1 MERENGMRQAMDNH
15 QLTEKRKELKWFLI
29 QRFLMTILCI
39 YICAELINTVYRL
52 VVLPMLIWILE
63 EQQIKISG
71 QGNILL
77 LLIRVLLYFA
87 AELLPDNAV
96 AWVQNEISGAM
107 GSPFRISLNSPF
119 YEGRWGI
126 LLWIFFLGIF
136 LILLGISLL
145 PYIIGALY
153 YCRVVTKKVNE
164 LLEEEK
170 EQKTAFDRRKNLL
183 LSDIAHD
190 IKTPITTIC
199 GYSKALSEGVIR
211 EERRQEYLDAIYAKS
226 MGMSDLITL
235 LFEYV
240 KLDSEGF
247 TLHKEKGNIAEL
259 LRENVALLYADFED
273 KEIELRTEIP
283 EKPVIYEMDRVQMGR
298 AITNLLTNSIR
309 YGKKGG
315 RVLVRLQDG
324 VLTVADDG
332 LEIEPEFAE
341 HIFEPFARADK
352 ARTTKGGS
360 GLGLSITAKIVE
372 MHGGALK
379 LNRDFGEGYTKA
391 FQILLSDKAAE

>member
-1 MERENGMRQAMDNH
+1 MREAMDNN
-15 QLTEKRKELKWFLI
+15 QLAEKKKDLKWFLI
-29 QRFLMTILCI
+29 QRFLMMILCI
-39 YICAELINTVYRL
+39 YICEELINTVYRL
-52 VVLPMLIWILE
+52 VVLPTLVWVLE
-63 EQQIKISG
+63 EQQIEISSH
-71 QGNILL
+71 GNILL
-77 LLIRVLLYFA
+77 LIIQVLLYFA
-87 AELLPDNAV
+87 AESLPDNAV
-96 AWVQNEISGAM
+96 AWVQSEISSAM
-107 GSPFRISLNSPF
+107 GSSFRISLNSPF
-119 YEGRWGI
+119 YEGGRGI
-126 LLWIFFLGIF
+126 LLWILLLGIF
-136 LILLGISLL
+136 MILLGISLL
-145 PYIIGALY
+145 PYVLGALY
-153 YCRVVTKKVNE
+153 YCRIVTKKVDE
-164 LLEEEK
+164 LVEEEK
-170 EQKTAFDRRKNLL
+170 EQKAIFDRRRNLL

-199 GYSKALSEGVIR
+199 GYSKALSEGVIQ

-247 TLHKEKGNIAEL
+247 TLHKEKGDMAEL

-273 KEIELRTEIP
+273 KGIELRTEIP
-283 EKPVIYEMDRVQMGR
+283 EESVIYEMDRLQMGR
-298 AITNLLTNSIR
+298 AVTNLLTNSIR

-315 RVLVRLQDG
+315 KVLVRLQDD

-341 HIFEPFARADK
+341 HIFEPFSRADK

-372 MHGGALK
+372 MHGGILK
-379 LNRDFGEGYTKA
+379 LDCDFGDGYTKA
-391 FQILLSDKAAE
+391 FQIVLCPNLCLS

>member
-1 MERENGMRQAMDNH
+1 MEKKKD
-15 QLTEKRKELKWFLI
+15 LKWFLI

-39 YICAELINTVYRL
+39 YICAELINTAYRL
-52 VVLPMLIWILE
+52 AVLPTLVWVLE
-63 EQQIKISG
+63 EQQVEISS

-77 LLIRVLLYFA
+77 LLIQVLLYFA
-87 AELLPDNAV
+87 AEPLPDNAV
-96 AWVQNEISGAM
+96 AWIQKEISSAM
-107 GSPFRISLNSPF
+107 GNSFRISLNSPF

-136 LILLGISLL
+136 VILLGISLL
-145 PYIIGALY
+145 PYVLGALY
-153 YCRVVTKKVNE
+153 YCRTVTKKVNE
-164 LLEEEK
+164 LVEEEK
-170 EQKTAFDRRKNLL
+170 EQKAAFDRRRNLL

-190 IKTPITTIC
+190 IKTPVTTIC
-199 GYSKALSEGVIR
+199 GYSKALSEGVVQ

-226 MGMSDLITL
+226 IGMSDLITL

-315 RVLVRLQDG
+315 RVLVRLQEG

-352 ARTTKGGS
+352 ARMTKGGS

-379 LNRDFGEGYTKA
+379 LNCDFGEGYTKA
-391 FQILLSDKAAE
+391 FQIVRINEAAE